1 MARSCSYRTVGV
13 GVRRVPVLRVG
24 PSRTGLRAR
33 MTTSGAVRP
42 PIGADDTAEVPAIE
56 TGAVPPRRFARKRT
70 VISIVVVVVAAG
82 AGVGIWLG
90 TKGSSPS
97 PLTVT
102 TQVVSVTTGTMKK
115 TVSASG
121 TIEPA
126 QQASLNFAV
135 SGQVTAVDVST
146 GQTVTAGQT
155 LATIDPSALQAQLAS
170 AQASLTAAQAQLAS
184 DQASAA
190 SASQIDSDEAQVA
203 SAQTAFTSAQ
213 TNLADAALTS
223 TITGT
228 VASVNLSVGQ
238 QVSGGGSSSGSSSAQ
253 VTVVGTSGYVVTTT
267 VDDTQVGQVKVG
279 DQVDIVPSGSR
290 ATVYGTVSSV
300 GLIASG
306 SSGVATFPVSIAVT
320 GDPSGLYA
328 GTTAKV
334 SITVQQIDHAIEVPT
349 AAISYPPSGQATVI
363 VVQHGH
369 RAPRVVTTGATSG
382 GETQVTSGLSP
393 GDKVLEQV
401 VTFNGTVGSGKNL
414 FGGTT
419 NGPGGG
425 PPGGQPIIRKGG
437 GPGG

>member
-1 MARSCSYRTVGV
+1 
-13 GVRRVPVLRVG
+13 
-24 PSRTGLRAR
+24 
-33 MTTSGAVRP
+33 MTTSGAVLP
-42 PIGADDTAEVPAIE
+42 PIGPDDTAEVPAIE
-56 TGAVPPRRFARKRT
+56 SAAPPRRFGRKGT
-70 VISIVVVVVAAG
+70 VIGVVVVVVAAG
-82 AGVGIWLG
+82 TGVGIWLG
-90 TKGSSPS
+90 TKGTSPS
-97 PLTVT
+97 PLTIT

-126 QQASLNFAV
+126 QQASLNFAA

-184 DQASAA
+184 DQAGAA

-203 SAQTAFTSAQ
+203 SAQTALTSAQ
-213 TNLADAALTS
+213 TNLAAAALTS

-238 QVSGGGSSSGSSSAQ
+238 QVSAGGSSSGSSSAQ
-253 VTVVGTSGYVVTTT
+253 VVVVGTSGYVVTTT

-320 GDPSGLYA
+320 GDPSGLFA

-334 SITVQQIDHAIEVPT
+334 SITVQQIDNAVEVPT
-349 AAISYPPSGQATVI
+349 AAISYPASGQATVI
-363 VVQHGH
+363 VVQHGNH
-369 RAPRVVTTGATSG
+369 VPRVVTTGASSG
-382 GETQVTSGLSP
+382 GQTQVTSGLSP
-393 GDKVLEQV
+393 GEKILEQV
-401 VTFNGTVGSGKNL
+401 VTFNGTAGSGHSL
-414 FGGTT
+414 FGGST
-419 NGPGGG
+419 NGPVGG
-425 PPGGQPIIRKGG
+425 PPGGQTIIRKGG